1 MSWFDHHDIEAAD
14 FFDEEVWPREALID
28 LYIDMEEFAPVDLHT
43 AMVIRG
49 IDVSAL

>member
-1 MSWFDHHDIEAAD
+1 MSWFDGNDPEMVD
-14 FFDEEVWPREALID
+14 FFDEEVWPRDALIE
-28 LYIDMEEFAPVDLHT
+28 LYLDMEPSPVDLHT